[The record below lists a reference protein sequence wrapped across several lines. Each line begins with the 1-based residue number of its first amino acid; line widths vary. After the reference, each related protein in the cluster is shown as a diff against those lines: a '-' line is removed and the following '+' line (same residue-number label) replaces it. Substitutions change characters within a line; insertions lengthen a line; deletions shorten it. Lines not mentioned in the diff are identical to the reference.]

1 MRIKHHTAA
10 AFAVAF
16 CLLSTAHAA
25 LIEIAISGDATNSS
39 GDIDYAPGSRFSA
52 TFVFDTSLAA
62 APTGGPGVG
71 LFSSSPGAPG
81 GAGLISAVIN
91 TPLSPVSWSAEAA
104 SVVSFAGLFSR
115 QLEFPSG
122 AQSFTTSVSRFAFAP
137 DANGFAG
144 GIDNNFDSLLPF
156 SFTLE
161 ATTTQDGDAFFTD
174 PKSLLSGA
182 TTRDLSSLV
191 IGRIIVAF
199 TNGDDTTFGFGE
211 FGDTFSIRVLDDV
224 SEIPIPGAIPLLLSG
239 LAGLGLMS
247 RKKKARTTPSSLTA

>member
-1 MRIKHHTAA
+1 MFRVKIKYLAIYMLV
-10 AFAVAF
+10 FAVIYPQGA
-16 CLLSTAHAA
+16 SAA
-25 LIEIAISGDATNSS
+25 LIEIAVSGDATNSS

-52 TFVFDTSLAA
+52 AFVFDTSLSAS
-62 APTGGPGVG
+62 PTGGPGVG

-81 GAGLISAVIN
+81 GAGLVSAVIN

-104 SVVSFAGLFSR
+104 SVVSSAGLFSR

-137 DANGFAG
+137 GDDGFAG

-156 SFTLE
+156 SITLE

-199 TNGDDTTFGFGE
+199 TNGDDTTFAFGE

-224 SEIPIPGAIPLLLSG
+224 TEIPIPGALALMMTG
-239 LAGLGLMS
+239 LAGLGLMRR
-247 RKKKARTTPSSLTA
+247 RKPNSLTP